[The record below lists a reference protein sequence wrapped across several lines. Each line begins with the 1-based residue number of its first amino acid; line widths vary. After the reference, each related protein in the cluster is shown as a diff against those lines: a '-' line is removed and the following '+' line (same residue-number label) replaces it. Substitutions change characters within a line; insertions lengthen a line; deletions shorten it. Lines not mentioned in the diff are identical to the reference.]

1 MGARPGSQRKLTL
14 RENSEWKIDLEVPES
29 IDFSEFPASE
39 SVEKKHKKH
48 KEKHQKESIRISV
61 QKVDKATQT
70 ISKRV
75 WRKIKK
81 KEWKKKQ
88 DASLT
93 TKVGEKSY
101 C

>member
-1 MGARPGSQRKLTL
+1 M
-14 RENSEWKIDLEVPES
+14 EIDLEVPES
-29 IDFSEFPASE
+29 IGFSEFPASE
-39 SVEKKHKKH
+39 SVEKKHQKQKG
-48 KEKHQKESIRISV
+48 KHQKESRITSV

-81 KEWKKKQ
+81 KEWKKQ

-93 TKVGEKSY
+93 TKIGEKSY
-101 C
+101 S

>member
-1 MGARPGSQRKLTL
+1 M
-14 RENSEWKIDLEVPES
+14 EIDLEVPES

-39 SVEKKHKKH
+39 SVEKKH
-48 KEKHQKESIRISV
+48 QK

-93 TKVGEKSY
+93 TKVGDKSY
-101 C
+101 S

>member
-1 MGARPGSQRKLTL
+1 M
-14 RENSEWKIDLEVPES
+14 EIDLEVPES

-39 SVEKKHKKH
+39 SAVEKKHQKH
-48 KEKHQKESIRISV
+48 KEKQQKESIRTSI

-93 TKVGEKSY
+93 TKVGERSY
-101 C
+101 S

>member
-1 MGARPGSQRKLTL
+1 M
-14 RENSEWKIDLEVPES
+14 EIDLEVPES

-39 SVEKKHKKH
+39 SVEKKHQKH
-48 KEKHQKESIRISV
+48 QGKHQKELIRTSI

-81 KEWKKKQ
+81 K
-88 DASLT
+88 
-93 TKVGEKSY
+93 
-101 C
+101 

>member
-1 MGARPGSQRKLTL
+1 M
-14 RENSEWKIDLEVPES
+14 EIDLEVPES
-29 IDFSEFPASE
+29 IDFSEFPVSE
-39 SVEKKHKKH
+39 SVEKKHQKH
-48 KEKHQKESIRISV
+48 KEKQQKESIRTNI

-93 TKVGEKSY
+93 TKIGERSY
-101 C
+101 P

>member
-1 MGARPGSQRKLTL
+1 M
-14 RENSEWKIDLEVPES
+14 EIDLEVPES

-39 SVEKKHKKH
+39 SVEKKHQKH
-48 KEKHQKESIRISV
+48 KGKHQKESIRTSV

-88 DASLT
+88 DACLT
-93 TKVGEKSY
+93 TKIREKSY
-101 C
+101 S

>member
-1 MGARPGSQRKLTL
+1 M
-14 RENSEWKIDLEVPES
+14 EIDLEVPES

-39 SVEKKHKKH
+39 SVEKKHQ
-48 KEKHQKESIRISV
+48 KHQKESIRTSV

-93 TKVGEKSY
+93 TKIREKSY
-101 C
+101 S

>member
-1 MGARPGSQRKLTL
+1 M
-14 RENSEWKIDLEVPES
+14 EIDLEVPES
-29 IDFSEFPASE
+29 IDFSEFPARE
-39 SVEKKHKKH
+39 SVEKKYQKQ
-48 KEKHQKESIRISV
+48 KEKPQKESRRTSV

-93 TKVGEKSY
+93 TKVRTKSY

>member
-1 MGARPGSQRKLTL
+1 M
-14 RENSEWKIDLEVPES
+14 EIDLEVPES
-29 IDFSEFPASE
+29 IDFSEFPVSE

-48 KEKHQKESIRISV
+48 KEKQQKESIRASI

-93 TKVGEKSY
+93 TKVGERSY
-101 C
+101 S

>member
-1 MGARPGSQRKLTL
+1 M
-14 RENSEWKIDLEVPES
+14 EIDLEVPES

-39 SVEKKHKKH
+39 SVEKKHQKH
-48 KEKHQKESIRISV
+48 KEKQQKESRRISI
-61 QKVDKATQT
+61 QKADKATQT

-93 TKVGEKSY
+93 TKVRAKSY

>member
-1 MGARPGSQRKLTL
+1 M
-14 RENSEWKIDLEVPES
+14 EIDLEVPES
-29 IDFSEFPASE
+29 IDFSEFPVSE
-39 SVEKKHKKH
+39 SVEKKHQKH
-48 KEKHQKESIRISV
+48 KGKHQKELTRTSV

-81 KEWKKKQ
+81 KEWKRKQ
-88 DASLT
+88 DASIT

-101 C
+101 P

>member
-1 MGARPGSQRKLTL
+1 M
-14 RENSEWKIDLEVPES
+14 EIDLEVPES

-39 SVEKKHKKH
+39 SVEKNIRNR
-48 KEKHQKESIRISV
+48 KENTRKNQEELVYRKWTR
-61 QKVDKATQT
+61 ATQT

-93 TKVGEKSY
+93 TKVGAKSY
-101 C
+101 S

>member
-1 MGARPGSQRKLTL
+1 M
-14 RENSEWKIDLEVPES
+14 EIDLEVPES

-39 SVEKKHKKH
+39 SVEKKHQKQKG
-48 KEKHQKESIRISV
+48 KHQKESIRTSI
-61 QKVDKATQT
+61 QKADKATQT

-93 TKVGEKSY
+93 TKVGAKSY
-101 C
+101 S

>member
-1 MGARPGSQRKLTL
+1 M
-14 RENSEWKIDLEVPES
+14 EIDLEVPES

-39 SVEKKHKKH
+39 SEEKKQ
-48 KEKHQKESIRISV
+48 QKESRRPSV

-93 TKVGEKSY
+93 TKVRTKSH

>member
-1 MGARPGSQRKLTL
+1 M
-14 RENSEWKIDLEVPES
+14 EIDLEVPES
-29 IDFSEFPASE
+29 IDFSEFE
-39 SVEKKHKKH
+39 SVEKKHQKH
-48 KEKHQKESIRISV
+48 KGKHQKESRITSV

-93 TKVGEKSY
+93 TKVRTKSY
-101 C
+101 S